1 MIKKLLYTIMFI
13 LSILS
18 IILLLFTPIYKFDD
32 DKVAKYNTE
41 IYATILDP
49 TLTIYREKV
58 DLNKMDEAS
67 KDEYLKNY
75 KLLNEFAL
83 AIIEEDE
90 EKFYNANRYEVLNA
104 IYKDAIGAEGPL
116 DPTSSNEKM
125 DTVESTLID
134 LLGVSAFESELIIEV
149 QKEIRY
155 YKKSIYDLVKESA
168 NLKTDKEVENF
179 LINSAI
185 QHIGDEFLLLFFGY
199 DYELIDMTV
208 EELREKGIYFRHLIT
223 ANKNAWKINKS
234 IWQQDM
240 YKGLGLFE
248 KVKYVLNDTNF
259 YNPIPLLCITIL
271 LFIVVVGLFNLVYKG
286 IQGIK
291 GIKYPH
297 SFIMS
302 ITNASIC
309 IFVLMFSTFITLD
322 TYLSYHITEYSR
334 LLNILKF
341 GNFKVPLYFVLFTFA
356 VGIAVSVVGRLC
368 RWRKKPE

>member
-1 MIKKLLYTIMFI
+1 MEAFMIKKLLYTIMFI

-58 DLNKMDEAS
+58 DLNKMDDAS

-223 ANKNAWKINKS
+223 ANKNA
-234 IWQQDM
+234 
-240 YKGLGLFE
+240 
-248 KVKYVLNDTNF
+248 
-259 YNPIPLLCITIL
+259 
-271 LFIVVVGLFNLVYKG
+271 
-286 IQGIK
+286 
-291 GIKYPH
+291 
-297 SFIMS
+297 
-302 ITNASIC
+302 
-309 IFVLMFSTFITLD
+309 
-322 TYLSYHITEYSR
+322 
-334 LLNILKF
+334 
-341 GNFKVPLYFVLFTFA
+341 
-356 VGIAVSVVGRLC
+356 
-368 RWRKKPE
+368 